1 MLQISV
7 SSHRVFEIGCDL
19 ARVEQHLRDFDRV
32 LEDLPALNVT
42 NVWGP
47 HQYRIAYSAVIA
59 GVYQVELLS
68 DVQVRLDTDNHVLA
82 VSPLQGC
89 PTVAAQATLRSLVG
103 QGQYTSTMA
112 LQDHDGRTAVTYDV
126 GIAATIPKP
135 VRLRLVPDVIARNAV
150 QAVVK
155 HRLDDI
161 TSLFI
166 ERIVQRLERQP
177 IIAAR

>member
-7 SSHRVFEIGCDL
+7 SSHQVFEVGCNL

-32 LEDLPALNVT
+32 LEDLPALKVT

-47 HQYRIAYSAVIA
+47 NQYRIAYSAVIA

-68 DVQVRLDTDNHVLA
+68 DVQVRLDTANHVLA

-89 PTVAAQATLRSLVG
+89 PAVAAQATLRSLIG
-103 QGQYTSTMA
+103 QGLYTSTMA
-112 LQDHDGRTAVTYDV
+112 LQDQDGRTAVTYDV
-126 GIAATIPKP
+126 GITAAIPKP
-135 VRLRLVPDVIARNAV
+135 VRLSLVPDVIARNAV

-161 TSLFI
+161 TNLFI
-166 ERIVQRLERQP
+166 ERTVQRLEHQT
-177 IIAAR
+177 IAGH

>member
-7 SSHRVFEIGCDL
+7 SSRRVFEIGCNL

-32 LEDLPALNVT
+32 LEDLPALKVT

-47 HQYRIAYSAVIA
+47 LQYCIVYSAVIA
-59 GVYQVELLS
+59 GVYQVDLLS
-68 DVQVRLDTDNHVLA
+68 DVQVRMDTANHVLA

-89 PTVAAQATLRSLVG
+89 PAVAAQATLRSLTG

-112 LQDHDGRTAVTYDV
+112 LQDQAGRTAVIYDV
-126 GIAATIPKP
+126 GITATIPKP
-135 VRLRLVPDVIARNAV
+135 VRLSLVPDVIARNAV

-155 HRLDDI
+155 RRLDDI
-161 TSLFI
+161 TNLFI
-166 ERIVQRLERQP
+166 VRTVQRLERQP
-177 IIAAR
+177 VAGR

>member
-7 SSHRVFEIGCDL
+7 SSHRIFEIGCNL
-19 ARVEQHLRDFDRV
+19 AQVELHLRDFGRV
-32 LEDLPALNVT
+32 LEDLPALKVV

-47 HQYRIAYSAVIA
+47 NQYRIAYSAVIA
-59 GVYQVELLS
+59 GVYQVDLLS
-68 DVQVRLDTDNHVLA
+68 DVQVWLDTENHVLA

-89 PTVAAQATLRSLVG
+89 PAVMAQATLRSLTG

-112 LQDHDGRTAVTYDV
+112 LQSQGSRTAVTYDV
-126 GIAATIPKP
+126 GIAAAIPKP
-135 VRLRLVPDVIARNAV
+135 VRLSLVPDVIARNAV

-161 TSLFI
+161 TNHFI
-166 ERIVQRLERQP
+166 ERTVQRLERQP
-177 IIAAR
+177 VAGR

>member
-1 MLQISV
+1 LRS
-7 SSHRVFEIGCDL
+7 
-19 ARVEQHLRDFDRV
+19 AATWPAVEQHLRDFDRV

-59 GVYQVELLS
+59 GVYQVDLLS

-82 VSPLQGC
+82 VSPLHGC
-89 PTVAAQATLRSLVG
+89 PAVAAQATLRSLTG
-103 QGQYTSTMA
+103 QGLYTSTMA
-112 LQDHDGRTAVTYDV
+112 LQNKNGRTAVTYDV
-126 GIAATIPKP
+126 GINATIPKP
-135 VRLRLVPDVIARNAV
+135 VRLSLVPDLIARNAV

-161 TSLFI
+161 TNLFI
-166 ERIVQRLERQP
+166 VSIVKRLEYQP
-177 IIAAR
+177 IAGR

>member
-7 SSHRVFEIGCDL
+7 SSHRIFEIGCNL

-32 LEDLPALNVT
+32 LEDLPALKVV

-47 HQYRIAYSAVIA
+47 NQYRIAYSAVIA
-59 GVYQVELLS
+59 GVYQVDLLS
-68 DVQVRLDTDNHVLA
+68 DVQVRLDRANHVLA
-82 VSPLQGC
+82 VFPLQGC
-89 PTVAAQATLRSLVG
+89 PAVAAQATLRSLTG

-112 LQDHDGRTAVTYDV
+112 LQDIDGRTAVTYDV
-126 GIAATIPKP
+126 GITATIPKP
-135 VRLRLVPDVIARNAV
+135 VRLSLVPDVIAGNAV

-155 HRLDDI
+155 HRLDEI

-166 ERIVQRLERQP
+166 KRTVQRLEGQP
-177 IIAAR
+177 VAGR